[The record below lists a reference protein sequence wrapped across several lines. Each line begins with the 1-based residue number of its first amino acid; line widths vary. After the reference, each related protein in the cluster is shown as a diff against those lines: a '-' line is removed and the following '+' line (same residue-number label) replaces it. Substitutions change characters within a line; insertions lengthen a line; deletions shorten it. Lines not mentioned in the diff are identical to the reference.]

1 MMSKPVYVDMGLRTG
16 TICTVNISHNGVV
29 AINYS
34 DLHNKGYLQLTNL
47 STKREVE
54 FKVES
59 GQQQPS
65 MTIAL

>member
-1 MMSKPVYVDMGLRTG
+1 MMSQPVDVDMGLRTG
-16 TICTVNISHNGVV
+16 TICTVNISHNGII
-29 AINYS
+29 AITYG

-47 STKREVE
+47 STKREAE

-59 GQQQPS
+59 GQQQHS